1 MSTHI
6 DLEFHNKR
14 HTDFDLLRII
24 KAQAQG
30 FDEPVTAYLCS
41 VFIESS
47 VGVGVVFDH
56 ARRKDSGWFTDGH
69 LLRSS
74 PVIDARKE
82 GRFWVLTTAN
92 SRYVVATFMKGVGR
106 KSLRHQ
112 LRLLAKQS
120 AAQLPTLH

>member
-74 PVIDARKE
+74 PIIAARKE
-82 GRFWVLTTAN
+82 GRFWVLTTEN
-92 SRYVVATFMKGVGR
+92 SRYVVATFMKGAGR
-106 KSLRHQ
+106 KSLRHH
-112 LRLLAKQS
+112 LLIL
-120 AAQLPTLH
+120 AAQTPARLPTLH

>member
-30 FDEPVTAYLCS
+30 FDKPVTAYLCS
-41 VFIESS
+41 VFIQSS
-47 VGVGVVFDH
+47 IVAGVVFDH
-56 ARRKDSGWFTDGH
+56 ARRNDSGWFEDGH
-69 LLRSS
+69 LMRSS
-74 PVIDARKE
+74 KIVSARKE
-82 GRFWVLTTAN
+82 GRFWVVTTQN
-92 SRYVVATFMKGVGR
+92 SRYVVATFMKGIGR

-112 LRLLAKQS
+112 LRLLAKQTP
-120 AAQLPTLH
+120 APLPTLH